1 MKRKEI
7 VFLSGART
15 PIGTYGRT
23 LKDFTA
29 TELATVAAKGALARS
44 GVSPEDIDHVVFG
57 NVMQTSRDAPYLA
70 RHVGLNAGV
79 PVETPALTVNRL
91 CASGFQAV
99 IEGAYQLLLGE
110 AEFVLVGGAESMS
123 QAPHAMYGARWGFNL
138 GEGNLVDTL
147 NVGLTDLRCGCSM
160 GQTAENLAR
169 RYQITREETDQ
180 FAYESQQRTK
190 EAIES
195 GRLGEE
201 IVPVIVKGRKGEE
214 VTFNEDEHPR
224 PDVTVEKLS
233 SLRPVFDENG
243 IVTAGNSSGINDA
256 AVAMVMT
263 TADAAKK
270 RGLKPLGR
278 LVSWGVSGVEPEIMG
293 IGPVPA
299 SKTALDRAGMKFGEM
314 EVIEVNE
321 AFAAQY
327 LAVEKDLG
335 LDRSTVNVNGG
346 AVALGHP
353 IGATGARLT
362 YSLLLEL
369 SLTGKKF
376 GLATACV
383 GGGQGMAL
391 ILAAANGQ

>member
-160 GQTAENLAR
+160 GQTAENLAK
-169 RYQITREETDQ
+169 RYQITREETDL
-180 FAYESQQRTK
+180 FAYESQQRTRK
-190 EAIES
+190 AMES
-195 GRLGEE
+195 GRLAKE

-214 VTFNEDEHPR
+214 VAFNEDEHPR

-263 TADAAKK
+263 TADAAQK
-270 RGLKPLGR
+270 RVLTPLGR
-278 LVSWGVSGVEPEIMG
+278 LVSWGVSGVEPEVMG

-299 SKTALDRAGMKFGEM
+299 SKTALDRAGMKFGDM
-314 EVIEVNE
+314 EIIEVNE

-335 LDRSTVNVNGG
+335 LDRSIVNVNGG

>member
-79 PVETPALTVNRL
+79 PVEKPALTVNRL

-169 RYQITREETDQ
+169 RYQITRDETDQ

-195 GRLGEE
+195 GRLAEE

-270 RGLKPLGR
+270 RVLKPLGR

>member
-79 PVETPALTVNRL
+79 PVETPALTINRL

-190 EAIES
+190 KAIES
-195 GRLGEE
+195 GRLAEE

-270 RGLKPLGR
+270 RVLKPLGQ

-299 SKTALDRAGMKFGEM
+299 SKTALDRAGMKFEEM

>member
-160 GQTAENLAR
+160 GQTAENLAK
-169 RYQITREETDQ
+169 RYQITREETDL
-180 FAYESQQRTK
+180 FAYESQQRTRK
-190 EAIES
+190 AMES
-195 GRLGEE
+195 GRLAKE

-214 VTFNEDEHPR
+214 VAFNEDEHPR

-233 SLRPVFDENG
+233 SLRPVFDETG

-263 TADAAKK
+263 TADAAQK
-270 RGLKPLGR
+270 RVLTPLGR
-278 LVSWGVSGVEPEIMG
+278 LVSWGVSGVEPEVMG

-299 SKTALDRAGMKFGEM
+299 SKTALDRAGMKFGDM
-314 EVIEVNE
+314 EIIEVNE

-335 LDRSTVNVNGG
+335 LDRSIVNVNGG

>member
-15 PIGTYGRT
+15 PIGTYGKT
-23 LKDFTA
+23 LKSFTA
-29 TELATVAAKGALARS
+29 TELATVASKGALARS
-44 GVSPEDIDHVVFG
+44 GVSPEDIDHVIFG
-57 NVMQTSRDAPYLA
+57 NVLQTSEDAPYLA
-70 RHVGLNAGV
+70 RHVGLNTGV
-79 PVETPALTVNRL
+79 PIATPAMSVNRL

-110 AEFVLVGGAESMS
+110 ADFVLVGGSESMS
-123 QAPHAMYGARWGFNL
+123 QAPHAIYGARWGFGL
-138 GEGNLVDTL
+138 GKGTLVDVL

-160 GQTAENLAR
+160 GQTAENLAS
-169 RYQITREETDQ
+169 RYEISREEADC
-180 FAYESQQRTK
+180 FAYESQQRA
-190 EAIES
+190 EES
-195 GRLGEE
+195 RKKGRLAEE

-214 VTFNEDEHPR
+214 VAFKEDEHPR
-224 PDVTVEKLS
+224 KDITQEQISALP
-233 SLRPVFDENG
+233 PVFKEDG

-263 TADAAKK
+263 TAEASKK

-278 LVSWGVSGVEPEIMG
+278 LVSWGISGVDPEIMG

-299 SKTALDRAGMKFGEM
+299 SRMALDRAGMKLSDI

-327 LAVEKDLG
+327 LAVEKELE
-335 LDRSTVNVNGG
+335 LDRSIVNVNGG
-346 AVALGHP
+346 AIALGHP
-353 IGATGARLT
+353 IGASGARLT

-369 SLTGKKF
+369 NLSGKKT
-376 GLATACV
+376 GMATACV
-383 GGGQGMAL
+383 GGGQGMSL
-391 ILAAANGQ
+391 VLAVPT

>member
-15 PIGTYGRT
+15 PIGTYGKT
-23 LKDFTA
+23 LKSFTA
-29 TELATVAAKGALARS
+29 TELATVASKGALARS
-44 GVSPEDIDHVVFG
+44 GVSPEDIDHVIFG
-57 NVMQTSRDAPYLA
+57 NVLQTSEDAPYLA
-70 RHVGLNAGV
+70 RHVGLNTGV
-79 PVETPALTVNRL
+79 PIATPAMSVNRL

-110 AEFVLVGGAESMS
+110 ADFVLVGGSESMS
-123 QAPHAMYGARWGFNL
+123 QAPHAIYGARWGFGL
-138 GEGNLVDTL
+138 GKGTLVDVL

-160 GQTAENLAR
+160 GQTAENLAT
-169 RYQITREETDQ
+169 RYQISREEADC
-180 FAYESQQRTK
+180 FAYESQQRA
-190 EAIES
+190 EES
-195 GRLGEE
+195 RKKGRLAEE

-214 VTFNEDEHPR
+214 VAFKEDEHPR
-224 PDVTVEKLS
+224 QDITQEQISALP
-233 SLRPVFDENG
+233 PVFKEDG

-263 TADAAKK
+263 TAEASKK

-278 LVSWGVSGVEPEIMG
+278 LVSWGISGVDPEIMG

-299 SKTALDRAGMKFGEM
+299 SRVALDRAGMKLSEI

-327 LAVEKDLG
+327 LAVEKELG
-335 LDRSTVNVNGG
+335 LDRSIVNVNGG
-346 AVALGHP
+346 AIALGHP
-353 IGATGARLT
+353 IGASGARLT

-369 SLTGKKF
+369 SLSGKKT
-376 GLATACV
+376 GMATACV
-383 GGGQGMAL
+383 GGGQGMSL
-391 ILAAANGQ
+391 ILTAPT

>member
-169 RYQITREETDQ
+169 RYQITRDETDQ

-195 GRLGEE
+195 GRLAEE

-224 PDVTVEKLS
+224 PAVTVEKLS

-270 RGLKPLGR
+270 RVLKPLGR

>member
-195 GRLGEE
+195 GRLAEE

-270 RGLKPLGR
+270 RVLKPLGR
-278 LVSWGVSGVEPEIMG
+278 LVSWGRFGCG
-293 IGPVPA
+293 TRDHG
-299 SKTALDRAGMKFGEM
+299 DRAGSGLEDRFGPRGD
-314 EVIEVNE
+314 EVRGDGGHRS
-321 AFAAQY
+321 QR
-327 LAVEKDLG
+327 G
-335 LDRSTVNVNGG
+335 LRCPV
-346 AVALGHP
+346 L
-353 IGATGARLT
+353 
-362 YSLLLEL
+362 
-369 SLTGKKF
+369 
-376 GLATACV
+376 
-383 GGGQGMAL
+383 GGGERPRSRPVHRQRQRWRRRTGPSDWGDRRTIDL
-391 ILAAANGQ
+391 